1 MKQSQRYEG
10 QPPDEYE
17 KRGKQMGETVTTYTP
32 PYHEYKPY
40 GLRCQTCSA
49 PEFASI
55 HQKPTHQLEPDTGGE
70 WRLSE
75 PMVNRAIADG
85 IRGGANITAVD
96 VYYPEKRRH
105 YGQIVVFESPEIAA
119 QIVSNHNAIPQLV
132 AALDLAARRLDFLTN
147 WIQNAY
153 AKEINADVRVGRQY
167 AEDARAALALVK
179 GRE

>member
-1 MKQSQRYEG
+1 MS
-10 QPPDEYE
+10 
-17 KRGKQMGETVTTYTP
+17 ETVTTYTP

-55 HQKPTHQLEPDTGGE
+55 HQKPAPQPEPDAGGE

-85 IRGGANITAVD
+85 IRGGANITAID
-96 VYYPEKRRH
+96 VYYPEKRKH

-119 QIVSNHNAIPQLV
+119 QIVSDHRAAALVPKLV
-132 AALDLAARRLDFLTN
+132 AALEAARRQICAVT
-147 WIQNAY
+147 WEGTKPQ
-153 AKEINADVRVGRQY
+153 KRQ
-167 AEDARAALALVK
+167 AETLVAQIDEALALVK